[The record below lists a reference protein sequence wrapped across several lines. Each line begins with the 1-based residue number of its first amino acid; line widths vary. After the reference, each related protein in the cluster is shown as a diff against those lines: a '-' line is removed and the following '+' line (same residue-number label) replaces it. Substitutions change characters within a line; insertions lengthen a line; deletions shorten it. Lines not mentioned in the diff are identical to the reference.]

1 MNMKCATSFVLVLCA
16 GAAHAQSTLTLYG
29 IAETGINYVSNA
41 NGGRQFN
48 MVSGEWYGS
57 RFGLKGTED
66 LGAGQSVIFRL
77 ENGFDI
83 DTGKLGQN
91 GLLFGRAAYV
101 GIDSKQ
107 FGQLTVGRQ
116 YSTVYEFVGANLV
129 ASSRWGGGFIAHAG
143 DVDNLNNTFRVN
155 NSIRYNSIN
164 YHGFTVG
171 GLYSLGGT
179 AGNFN
184 KNSGWGAGIGYTGYG
199 LQAAAAYTDM
209 QDPFVSAYNNGANAP
224 VAITSPIY
232 NAYAS
237 ARSLNIFAAGAIY
250 TIGKLY
256 FGGTYSN
263 SRFLQLGADPG
274 NAGAGAH
281 LRGTAAL
288 NDYEAEVGYQF
299 TTAFS
304 TTAAYNYTR
313 RASVNGDV
321 GAKYHQVSVGA
332 DYIVSKRT
340 DFYLVASYQKASGVN
355 SNGTPAVAA
364 LNFLTPSSVN
374 HQGVVRVAIR
384 HLF

>member
-1 MNMKCATSFVLVLCA
+1 MNMKCATSFALILCA
-16 GAAHAQSTLTLYG
+16 GAAHAQSVTLYG
-29 IAETGINYVSNA
+29 IAEVGVNYVSNA
-41 NGGRQFN
+41 GGGRQFN

-66 LGAGQSVIFRL
+66 LGGGLSAIFRL

-83 DTGKLGQN
+83 TNGKLGQN

-107 FGQLTVGRQ
+107 WGTLTLGRQ

-155 NSIRYNSIN
+155 NSVRYASVN
-164 YHGFTVG
+164 YRGFTFG
-171 GLYSLGGT
+171 GLYSFGGT
-179 AGNFN
+179 GGNFN
-184 KNSGWGAGIGYTGYG
+184 KNSGWGVGVGYANGG
-199 LQAAAAYTDM
+199 LQAAVAFTDM

-224 VAITSPIY
+224 AAVTSPIY
-232 NAYAS
+232 NAYMS
-237 ARSLNIFAAGAIY
+237 ARSLQIFAAGAIY
-250 TIGKLY
+250 TIGNLY

-274 NAGAGAH
+274 NAGAVAR
-281 LRGTAAL
+281 LRGTAAI
-288 NDYEAEVGYQF
+288 NDYEAEVGYQI
-299 TTAFS
+299 TPVLSA
-304 TTAAYNYTR
+304 TAAYNYAR
-313 RASVNGDV
+313 RASVGGDV
-321 GAKYHQVSVGA
+321 GAKYHQVSIGT

-364 LNFLTPSSVN
+364 LNFLTPSTVN
-374 HQGVVRVAIR
+374 HQGVVRIAIR

>member
-1 MNMKCATSFVLVLCA
+1 
-16 GAAHAQSTLTLYG
+16 
-29 IAETGINYVSNA
+29 
-41 NGGRQFN
+41 